1 MRLDQD
7 PNYLT
12 LVTFLKDV
20 LEKSV
25 AYKKNA
31 KLHSMLRV

>member
-7 PNYLT
+7 PNYMT
-12 LVTFLKDV
+12 LVIFLKDV

-25 AYKKNA
+25 AYKKMQNYTA
-31 KLHSMLRV
+31 C